1 MSICLLNEQFVI
13 YLSSVNKEVIMIELK
28 KFSKSYGNKLAVND
42 LSLKIENGDIC
53 AFVGPNGAGKTTT
66 LKAIAGILDFD
77 GGDILIDKLSIKTN
91 PIECKK
97 KMAYLPDN
105 PDLYEFLKGIDY
117 LNFICDIYEVGNK
130 RKELI
135 KKYGDLF
142 ELTGF
147 LGNTINTYSH
157 GMKQKLAIISAL
169 IHEPKILLLDEPFVG
184 LDPVSSHNLKD
195 IMKELT
201 KNGVSIFFSTH
212 VLEVAEKLC
221 NKVAVIKNGE
231 LVVFDSMKKI
241 IKDKS
246 LEDLFME
253 KVHE

>member
-1 MSICLLNEQFVI
+1 
-13 YLSSVNKEVIMIELK
+13 MIIIK
-28 KFSKSYGNKLAVND
+28 NFSKSYGNKLAVNN
-42 LSLKIENGDIC
+42 LSLTIEDGDIC

-66 LKAIAGILDFD
+66 LKAIAGILDFSD
-77 GGDILIDKLSIKTN
+77 GDILINGLSIKKE
-91 PIECKK
+91 PIKCKEQI
-97 KMAYLPDN
+97 AYLPDN

-117 LNFICDIYEVGNK
+117 LNFISDIYGIKDE
-130 RKELI
+130 RSDII
-135 KKYGDLF
+135 KKYSDLF

-157 GMKQKLAIISAL
+157 GMKQKLSIISAL
-169 IHEPKILLLDEPFVG
+169 IHKPKVLLLDEPFVG
-184 LDPVSSHNLKD
+184 LDPISSHNLKE

-201 KNGVSIFFSTH
+201 KDGVSIFFSTH

-221 NKVAVIKNGE
+221 NKVAVIKNGK
-231 LVVFDSMKKI
+231 LVVHDSMKKV

>member
-1 MSICLLNEQFVI
+1 ML
-13 YLSSVNKEVIMIELK
+13 ELIN
-28 KFSKSYGNKLAVND
+28 FSKSYGNKLAVD
-42 LSLKIENGDIC
+42 KLSFKVDKGDIC
-53 AFVGPNGAGKTTT
+53 AFVGPNGSGKTTT
-66 LKAIAGILDFD
+66 LKSICGVLEFD
-77 GGDILIDKLSIKTN
+77 SGEILIDKLSIKTN
-91 PIECKK
+91 PLDCKK
-97 KMAYLPDN
+97 IMAYLPDN

-117 LNFICDIYEVGNK
+117 LNFISDIYEIEN

-135 KKYGDLF
+135 KKYSDMF

-169 IHEPKILLLDEPFVG
+169 IRKPKLLLLDEPFVG
-184 LDPVSSHNLKD
+184 LDPVSSHQLKEV
-195 IMKELT
+195 MKDLVKDGT
-201 KNGVSIFFSTH
+201 AILFSTH

-221 NKVAVIKNGE
+221 NKVVVIKKGK
-231 LVVFDSMKKI
+231 LVVFDSMQKVLKN
-241 IKDKS
+241 KS

>member
-1 MSICLLNEQFVI
+1 
-13 YLSSVNKEVIMIELK
+13 MIELK
-28 KFSKSYGNKLAVND
+28 KFSKSYGNKLAVDN
-42 LSLKIENGDIC
+42 LSLCVSEGDIC

-66 LKAIAGILDFD
+66 LKAIAGILDFEK
-77 GGDILIDKLSIKTN
+77 GDILIDGISIKTN
-91 PIECKK
+91 PIACKK

-117 LNFICDIYEVGNK
+117 LNFICDIYEIDEK
-130 RKELI
+130 REELI
-135 KKYGDLF
+135 KKYSDMF

-157 GMKQKLAIISAL
+157 GMKQKLSIISAL

-184 LDPVSSHNLKD
+184 LDPISSHNLKE

-221 NKVAVIKNGE
+221 NKVAVIKKGK
-231 LVVFDSMKKI
+231 LVVFDSMKKV

-253 KVHE
+253 KIHE

>member
-1 MSICLLNEQFVI
+1 MVYFT
-13 YLSSVNKEVIMIELK
+13 YIEKNGDVMLELINY
-28 KFSKSYGNKLAVND
+28 SKSYGNKIAVDN
-42 LSLKIENGDIC
+42 LSFKVESGDIC

-66 LKAIAGILDFD
+66 LKSICGILDFD
-77 GGDILIDKLSIKTN
+77 KGDILIDGLSIKKD

-97 KMAYLPDN
+97 KIAYLPDN

-117 LNFICDIYEVGNK
+117 LNFICDIYEVGEE
-130 RKELI
+130 RKDLI

-169 IHEPKILLLDEPFVG
+169 IHKPRLLLLDEPFVG
-184 LDPVSSHNLKD
+184 LDPVSSHNLKE

-201 KNGVSIFFSTH
+201 KEGVAILFSTH

-221 NKVAVIKNGE
+221 NKVAVIKKGK
-231 LVVFDSMKKI
+231 LVVFDSMKKV

>member
-1 MSICLLNEQFVI
+1 MFTYYLFYVI
-13 YLSSVNKEVIMIELK
+13 FKHIEKNGDGMIEFIN
-28 KFSKSYGNKLAVND
+28 FSKSYGEKKAVDD
-42 LSLKIENGDIC
+42 LSFKVESGDIC

-66 LKAIAGILDFD
+66 LKSACGILDFD
-77 GGDILIDKLSIKTN
+77 SGDILVDGLSIKTN
-91 PIECKK
+91 PLECKRI
-97 KMAYLPDN
+97 MAYLPDN

-117 LNFICDIYEVGNK
+117 LNFICDIYEVND

-135 KKYGDLF
+135 KKYSDMF

-169 IHEPKILLLDEPFVG
+169 IHRPKLLLLDEPFVG
-184 LDPVSSHNLKD
+184 LDPVSSHNLKEV
-195 IMKELT
+195 MKELT
-201 KNGVSIFFSTH
+201 KDGVAILFSTH

-221 NKVAVIKNGE
+221 NKVAVIKKGK
-231 LVVFDSMKKI
+231 LVVFDSMKKV

>member
-1 MSICLLNEQFVI
+1 
-13 YLSSVNKEVIMIELK
+13 MILIK
-28 KFSKSYGNKLAVND
+28 NFSKSYGNKIAVNN
-42 LSLKIENGDIC
+42 LSLTIEDGDIC

-66 LKAIAGILDFD
+66 LKAIAGILDFSD
-77 GGDILIDKLSIKTN
+77 GDILINGLSIKKE
-91 PIECKK
+91 PIKCKEQI
-97 KMAYLPDN
+97 AYLPDN

-117 LNFICDIYEVGNK
+117 LNFISDIYGIKDE
-130 RKELI
+130 RSDII
-135 KKYGDLF
+135 KKYSDLF

-157 GMKQKLAIISAL
+157 GMKQKLSIISAL
-169 IHEPKILLLDEPFVG
+169 IHKPKVLLLDEPFVG
-184 LDPVSSHNLKD
+184 LDPISSHNLKE

-201 KNGVSIFFSTH
+201 KDGVSIFFSTH

-221 NKVAVIKNGE
+221 NKVAVIKNGK
-231 LVVFDSMKKI
+231 LVIHDSMKKV

>member
-1 MSICLLNEQFVI
+1 
-13 YLSSVNKEVIMIELK
+13 MIELK
-28 KFSKSYGNKLAVND
+28 NFSKSYGNKLAVDN
-42 LSLKIENGDIC
+42 LSLCVSEGDIC

-77 GGDILIDKLSIKTN
+77 KGDILIDGISIKTN
-91 PIECKK
+91 PIACKK

-117 LNFICDIYEVGNK
+117 LNFICDIYEIDEK
-130 RKELI
+130 REELI
-135 KKYGDLF
+135 KKYSDMF

-157 GMKQKLAIISAL
+157 GMKQKLSIISAL

-184 LDPVSSHNLKD
+184 LDPISSHNLKE

-221 NKVAVIKNGE
+221 NKVAVIKKGK
-231 LVVFDSMKKI
+231 LVVFDSMKKV

-253 KVHE
+253 KIHE

>member
-1 MSICLLNEQFVI
+1 MVYFTYIEKNGD
-13 YLSSVNKEVIMIELK
+13 IMLELINY
-28 KFSKSYGNKLAVND
+28 SKSYGNKLAVDD
-42 LSLKIENGDIC
+42 LSFKVESGDIC

-66 LKAIAGILDFD
+66 LKSICGILDFD
-77 GGDILIDKLSIKTN
+77 KGDILIDGLSIKKN
-91 PIECKK
+91 PIECKE

-117 LNFICDIYEVGNK
+117 LNFICDIYSVGEE
-130 RKELI
+130 RKDLI

-147 LGNTINTYSH
+147 LGNTIDTYSH

-169 IHEPKILLLDEPFVG
+169 IHKPRLLLLDEPFVG
-184 LDPVSSHNLKD
+184 LDPVSSHNLKE

-201 KNGVSIFFSTH
+201 KDGVAILFSTH

-221 NKVAVIKNGE
+221 NKVAVIKKGK
-231 LVVFDSMKKI
+231 LVVFDSMKKV

>member
-1 MSICLLNEQFVI
+1 
-13 YLSSVNKEVIMIELK
+13 MIEFK
-28 KFSKSYGNKLAVND
+28 NFTKSYGNKLAVDN
-42 LSLKIENGDIC
+42 LSLLVEDGDIC

-66 LKAIAGILDFD
+66 LKATAGILEFD
-77 GGDILIDKLSIKTN
+77 KGDILIDGISILTD
-91 PIECKK
+91 PITCKK

-117 LNFICDIYEVGNK
+117 LNFICDIYDVFDK
-130 RKELI
+130 RQELI
-135 KKYGDLF
+135 KKYGDMF

-184 LDPVSSHNLKD
+184 LDPVSSHNLKE

-201 KNGVSIFFSTH
+201 KEGVSIFFSTH

-221 NKVAVIKNGE
+221 NKVAVIKDGK
-231 LVVFDSMKKI
+231 LVIYDSMKKVL
-241 IKDKS
+241 KDKS